1 MFWFSRQRQLNP
13 GKMSLS
19 RDRNFLLLRLYFSVN
34 VFSSKLN
41 PITFVTITI
50 IIVII
55 HNFIITTI
63 TITISIILTEKKVFW
78 GFADTKVVNHVLL
91 CPNTSSISDFSF
103 PSYLGNRWYF
113 LWLESSPL
121 LFKTLLEILEIN
133 NKNFQKETFSKGML
147 RESAVYRMIKRHM
160 FRINFCQ
167 KTSAI
172 DSYHLHHHC
181 FHDHNR
187 ITKWIKAIECVTL
200 WDGRHSNMALQHLQL
215 HQQVYCLE
223 EMMVWGPN
231 WGKFQV

>member
-1 MFWFSRQRQLNP
+1 MPKTPLP
-13 GKMSLS
+13 
-19 RDRNFLLLRLYFSVN
+19 
-34 VFSSKLN
+34 
-41 PITFVTITI
+41 
-50 IIVII
+50 
-55 HNFIITTI
+55 
-63 TITISIILTEKKVFW
+63 
-78 GFADTKVVNHVLL
+78 
-91 CPNTSSISDFSF
+91 FSF
-103 PSYLGNRWYF
+103 PPYLGNWWYY
-113 LWLESSPL
+113 LWLDSSPVL
-121 LFKTLLEILEIN
+121 SKHCLKFLEIN

-215 HQQVYCLE
+215 HKQVYCFWKGRFNLPKYSFGEYLNFKKIIWGNILKNSAE
-223 EMMVWGPN
+223 E
-231 WGKFQV
+231 F